1 MIPNDWLFKADILLP
16 KLVDD
21 GDNDAINNS
30 NITEPLACA
39 EHYGLSP
46 CFLIWFSATLWEKYN
61 CLWLFSK

>member
-21 GDNDAINNS
+21 GDKDSINNS

-46 CFLIWFSATLWEKYN
+46 CFLI
-61 CLWLFSK
+61 